1 MQHLLV
7 HDRRSEEKEEKG
19 DNVDGEG
26 CGAGPLPSIETKPSK
41 KQIIKNAKKLPDF
54 KSATEEIDEKVFGYI
69 SALGGTVSMRQMA
82 KDLEL
87 TLGEIKGSIE
97 RLRKKNFIE

>member
-1 MQHLLV
+1 MEQ
-7 HDRRSEEKEEKG
+7 
-19 DNVDGEG
+19 
-26 CGAGPLPSIETKPSK
+26 GPLPSIETKPSK
-41 KQIIKNAKKLPDF
+41 RQIIKNVKKLPDF

-69 SALGGTVSMRQMA
+69 SAHGGTVSMRQMA

-97 RLRKKNFIE
+97 RLRKKNLIE